1 MDNITGTAGND
12 TFNATGATLG
22 AQDVITGGAGT
33 DKLVIVDTTKASEAG
48 LAAATITGVEA
59 LELNTNGGVGAFSAA
74 AGTKAGAAQVIDWV
88 VQAGSALIAASHTIT
103 AVINGVTHTTTY
115 TGHPTN
121 GIAAKQTA
129 IVDLLNKVLGGTA
142 TAAGTSPE
150 ITLTSKVVGAAVP
163 TITITETANGAST
176 TTAAVAL
183 DSTSNTKTVANE
195 VKADAGA
202 VAQILTVTISEG
214 STAGYVADNTFT
226 LYIDGVSYGS
236 PVLSS
241 SSTQNTV
248 LSALATTINSQLGSG
263 VAVVTGNTMTITA
276 PTAGTP
282 LPHISIVG
290 GGTDAGASTF
300 AVTRGNVA
308 LQTAATSAVV
318 YDASGFAEAFTANGA
333 GDMNVKAAATT
344 DVTLSNTTGKI
355 EVSGGDN
362 VTVSTTG
369 TGTTGIKGTALASV
383 SVKGGG
389 NVTVNN
395 IGGTTASPVDNTGT
409 TLTTVTLQ
417 GISGS
422 TAGIGSDAV
431 TTVNLTKQLSA
442 LATTVT
448 NAKSTSLNVNADAV
462 GYDKDGGDVTVSV
475 AAGAAAKTMNVSAAT
490 KSQLTVS
497 GAALETLTVAGAG
510 AAKINGLSSL
520 ALKSVTS
527 TNTAGVTL
535 GALNAATRTLTT
547 GDGDDSATVAAT
559 TTVTVDTGAGKDS
572 LSLNATIAAGSSIN
586 LGAGNDK
593 LLNAGSGVIT
603 TGANS
608 TTGISTAINGGEGDD
623 TIAASLLTVGTA
635 ALVSSFEVLGLDLTT
650 NGATFDTEILAG
662 ATGLELLKQAA
673 SGHNVTYSNV
683 LLSQSLSVNAN
694 TDVGSTTLSFKTG
707 QASGTADSY
716 TVTFGAKGL
725 ATSTATNT
733 TAIDAG
739 TLVVQGVENVV
750 IVSNQASGFVNNT
763 IDLTSAQLKTVTL
776 TGAATT
782 TTLGFA
788 GTNGTNAS
796 AGGGAVNTI
805 DGSALTGALAVNLS
819 GITADNGAL
828 GLTVKGGAG
837 KDTITTADNVI
848 ATLFG
853 GAGTDTF
860 VVAANVGTAPEVT
873 IGDLASGD
881 KIDMAGTIAS
891 SGALGAAA
899 NVSSATSLAA
909 ALEIA
914 NGDSG
919 TVPTAQLSWF
929 QYAGNTYIYSDLNSG
944 TASGTLDANDN
955 IVKITGLI
963 NLTGSTY
970 TTDAIITIA

>member
-1 MDNITGTAGND
+1 MDNFPGTAGND
-12 TFNATGATLG
+12 TFTATGATLG
-22 AQDVITGGAGT
+22 AQDVITGGTGT

-59 LELNTNGGVGAFSAA
+59 LELNTNGGVGVFAGSGVAAA
-74 AGTKAGAAQVIDWV
+74 AG
-88 VQAGSALIAASHTIT
+88 
-103 AVINGVTHTTTY
+103 
-115 TGHPTN
+115 
-121 GIAAKQTA
+121 AKQTA
-129 IVDLLNKVLGGTA
+129 TITYTASTSGSAVTVNINGVASSVNAGATDTTGAAAA
-142 TAAGTSPE
+142 TAAASAINAVLGASVASASAGVVTITSPF
-150 ITLTSKVVGAAVP
+150 TG
-163 TITITETANGAST
+163 
-176 TTAAVAL
+176 VAL
-183 DSTSNTKTVANE
+183 P
-195 VKADAGA
+195 
-202 VAQILTVTISEG
+202 IL
-214 STAGYVADNTFT
+214 STAGAGGTTTGVVAGTANAETVLASGAQKQTVSLT
-226 LYIDGVSYGS
+226 LAGTVDSTDPAAYTVFIDGVKYGPS
-236 PVLSS
+236 AAQT
-241 SSTQNTV
+241 ST
-248 LSALATTINSQLGSG
+248 SAGATAIAAVINSVLGANTAVASG
-263 VAVVTGNTMTITA
+263 SVVTITA
-276 PTAGTP
+276 QTAGTA
-282 LPHISIVG
+282 LPIISASATG
-290 GGTDAGASTF
+290 GASAGAAT
-300 AVTRGNVA
+300 VTRAEVRANADAVVA
-308 LQTAATSAVV
+308 APAAVV

-409 TLTTVTLQ
+409 TLTAVTLQ
-417 GISGS
+417 GIAGS

-448 NAKSTSLNVNADAV
+448 NAKSTSLNVNADAA

-635 ALVSSFEVLGLDLTT
+635 ALVSGFEVLGLDA
-650 NGATFDTEILAG
+650 GGSFDVEILAG
-662 ATGLELLKQAA
+662 ATGLELLAAA
-673 SGHNVTYSNV
+673 SRTYSNV
-683 LLSQSLSVNAN
+683 LLNQGLAVNAN
-694 TDVGSTTLSFKTG
+694 IGSGTTTLAFKTG

-716 TVTFGAKGL
+716 TVTFGAKGA
-725 ATSTATNT
+725 ATSTATST
-733 TAIDAG
+733 TSTDAG
-739 TLVVQGVENVV
+739 TLVIEGVENVA
-750 IVSNQASGFVNNT
+750 IVSGQASGFVNNT

-776 TGAATT
+776 AGAATT

-788 GTNGTNAS
+788 GTNGTNAA
-796 AGGGAVNTI
+796 AGGGAVNMI
-805 DGSALTGALAVNLS
+805 DGSALTGALAVNLAN
-819 GITADNGAL
+819 ITADNGAL

-837 KDTITTADNVI
+837 KDTITTANDVLV
-848 ATLFG
+848 TLFG

-873 IGDLASGD
+873 ISDLASGD
-881 KIDMAGTIAS
+881 KIDMAGTMAAA
-891 SGALGAAA
+891 GALGAKVDVSAA
-899 NVSSATSLAA
+899 VTLAA
-909 ALEIA
+909 ALDIA
-914 NGDSG
+914 NGATVASG
-919 TVPTAQLSWF
+919 SSPAVQLVWF
-929 QYAGNTYIYSDLNSG
+929 QYAGNTYLYNDLLDSNSAGG
-944 TASGTLDANDN
+944 TVDALDN

-963 NLTGSTY
+963 DLTGSAF
-970 TTDAIITIA
+970 TTGSVVTIA